1 MAKTNSRNQRAK
13 RSKKPRKSQK
23 QVAFEKMV
31 RTRAIL
37 LFVLTVFVSLG
48 MIILKTPVFKFLVLA
63 TTYDANESSEPE
75 SRVDDAI
82 NLSFEIRN
90 SDYKREQLFTLLSDP
105 VEWYNR
111 TRRLNGR
118 FPSSAEYDLFR
129 YLNKPEVEQIDF
141 SGSNYEINFH
151 GVYRH
156 RRPKD
161 KLLAFESGI
170 AFMEG
175 GLITSLTTESVP
187 NEYHLDWVNDFWRWY
202 PFWCVGGG
210 IYYLSDHF
218 IWRGGEGVAVG
229 ADQEKV
235 WAGVRINFQWCRKL
249 CRGGGSANYA
259 VKRSYDAGWQKE
271 NK

>member
-1 MAKTNSRNQRAK
+1 MVKRNTGKPAK
-13 RSKKPRKSQK
+13 RRPRRPRKSQK
-23 QVAFEKMV
+23 QAEFEKKV

-37 LFVLTVFVSLG
+37 LFVLTVIVSMGL
-48 MIILKTPVFKFLVLA
+48 IILKTPVFKFLVSA
-63 TTYDANESSEPE
+63 STYEANESSEPE

-90 SDYKREQLFTLLSDP
+90 SDYKREQLFKLLSDP

-129 YLNKPEVEQIDF
+129 YLNKPEVEEIDF

-151 GVYRH
+151 GVYRY

-202 PFWCVGGG
+202 PFWCIGVTFILLLIILFGKVEKSLLFDLVRKRVGLG
-210 IYYLSDHF
+210 
-218 IWRGGEGVAVG
+218 
-229 ADQEKV
+229 
-235 WAGVRINFQWCRKL
+235 
-249 CRGGGSANYA
+249 
-259 VKRSYDAGWQKE
+259 
-271 NK
+271 